1 MSLRLSSHPSFRAFE
16 HRDYVRLWLGAF
28 VSNIGTWME
37 TLALGVYV
45 TEVTGRAEW
54 TGGIAALT
62 YLPSALLSPMAGAL
76 ADRLDR
82 RTWMLMCMGGQALLA
97 GILTALAFSG
107 RLSVP
112 VVAVLSFLNGCIA
125 TLAGPVYSAMIA
137 GLVPPQHLHSAQSL
151 DSAQF
156 NLGRILGPV
165 LAAVVLARGG
175 VGWALLI
182 NTLSFVTVLIAL
194 AGMRPVARSASAASG
209 SLWAGIVQGVRVARG
224 DEGICLALSG
234 TFAVAV
240 LIAPFIGLVPVFA
253 IQVFQ
258 QDATATS
265 MLVTAQGL
273 GAVAAAVLAGGLVER
288 LGRRRLLEGSVLLL
302 GPVAAVYWLSPSLS
316 FAGVAVF
323 CLGAVYM
330 WVITGLSTV
339 CQARAP
345 REALARVSSFFVML
359 LNVGYSVGVWLQGA
373 RADRLGLRPVTAC
386 AALGLLGLVL
396 AWRALRP
403 RGVEALEG

>member
-1 MSLRLSSHPSFRAFE
+1 MSFRLSSHPSFRAFA
-16 HRDYVRLWLGAF
+16 HRAYVRLWLGAF

-45 TEVTGRAEW
+45 TEVTGRAGW

-62 YLPSALLSPMAGAL
+62 YLPSAILSPMAGAL

-82 RTWMLMCMGGQALLA
+82 RTWMLMCMGGQTLLA
-97 GILTALAFSG
+97 GLLTALAFSG
-107 RLSVP
+107 QLSVP
-112 VVAVLSFLNGCIA
+112 VVAVLSFLNGCLT
-125 TLAGPVYSAMIA
+125 TLASPVYSALIA
-137 GLVPPQHLHSAQSL
+137 GLVPPEHLHSAQSL
-151 DSAQF
+151 DSAQL

-165 LAAVVLARGG
+165 LAAVVLAAGG
-175 VGWALLI
+175 VGWALLV
-182 NTLSFVTVLIAL
+182 NTLTFVTVLIAL
-194 AGMRPVARSASAASG
+194 AKLQPVARSAPAVAE
-209 SLWAGIVQGVRVARG
+209 SLWAGIARGVRVARG
-224 DEGICLALSG
+224 DEGIWLALSG
-234 TFAVAV
+234 TLAVAV

-258 QDATATS
+258 RDATATS

-302 GPVAAVYWLSPSLS
+302 GPVAAVYWLSPSLA
-316 FAGVAVF
+316 FAGVAMF

-330 WVITGLSTV
+330 WTLTGLSTV

-359 LNVGYSVGVWLQGA
+359 LNVGYAVGVWLQGA
-373 RADRLGLRPVTAC
+373 LADRLGLRPVTAC
-386 AALGLLGLVL
+386 AALVLLGLVL
-396 AWRALRP
+396 TLRALHP
-403 RGVEALEG
+403 RSVAALDS